1 MFCHKCGSQVAD
13 GAAFCHK
20 CGAKILDEDATQQ
33 PTDTLEPDGEL
44 QQTSAVE
51 PVVTEDTQHAPSN
64 DSPKVNGGLRKAAN
78 IGRVL
83 MWGSSL
89 LLFLSSFWRL
99 PISPVI
105 LVAGVAIGIILSV
118 FGTRPLGFSNIMELV
133 SAVILLVVIG
143 IYVTS
148 SGGTSDKYV
157 QIVKEGTLNGYPQ
170 MTVGEAFD
178 GFLDN
183 PKWESGLSDDN
194 VRLVNVTG
202 GILYYDKDAELAV
215 QFIVDE
221 KDESFQYNACEI
233 NGIPQNN
240 LVFWSLLEA
249 VYNGDSPSK
258 ELDSQSNPNSVSD
271 QLVIGETQS
280 YDNEF
285 GNMEVTL
292 DYIQFTDRLENTW
305 AGAYTYPDEGSVFLL
320 AFVTVKNIGTEKGS
334 LLTAWNTLIFDGEY
348 EFEHY
353 TTIGDSLMDIN
364 PLTSPITGTLV
375 FMVPTSVMESD
386 KSLVL
391 NINDGGGK
399 AVISYVI
406 RTGEEPASVTPST
419 TSPVGGEN
427 EVKVLFRG
435 MTLDEVIGM
444 QSVDIIENFGES
456 YNWDNDCIQYG
467 VHDTVE
473 SILYD
478 DGWVEFDL
486 FGDSGYVSSF
496 STDPANLTF
505 NGQSLAQDMDT
516 LVTILGDN
524 YIDQGG
530 TTYSWSVAWNCGG
543 YEIAFEF
550 SRNIEE
556 INSDIPYSVF
566 VSAVT

>member
-1 MFCHKCGSQVAD
+1 MFCPKCGTQVID
-13 GAAFCHK
+13 GAEFCQK
-20 CGAKILDEDATQQ
+20 CGAKLIGTPSNPVVEPQRAGTSEPTVTADPQR
-33 PTDTLEPDGEL
+33 PTDTPKAKNG
-44 QQTSAVE
+44 
-51 PVVTEDTQHAPSN
+51 
-64 DSPKVNGGLRKAAN
+64 SPKMAVV
-78 IGRVL
+78 GRIL
-83 MWGSSL
+83 MWGSLL
-89 LLFLSSFWRL
+89 LLFFSGL
-99 PISPVI
+99 PIFAVGAVI
-105 LVAGVAIGIILSV
+105 GVILSV
-118 FGTRPLGFSNIMELV
+118 VGAKRPWGLSKIIELV
-133 SAVILLVVIG
+133 VAVIVLVIAL
-143 IYVTS
+143 VTTLS
-148 SGGTSDKYV
+148 SGGAGDKYI
-157 QIVKEGTLNGYPQ
+157 QMVKDGTLNGYPQ

-292 DYIQFTDRLENTW
+292 DYIQFTDRFENTW
-305 AGAYTYPDEGSVFLL
+305 PGAYTYPDEGSVFLL

-353 TTIGDSLMDIN
+353 TTMGDSLTDIN
-364 PLTSPITGTLV
+364 PLTSPTTGTLV

-391 NINDGGGK
+391 NINDGAGK

-406 RTGEEPASVTPST
+406 RTGEEPTSGTPSD
-419 TSPVGGEN
+419 TSPVDEDGEN
-427 EVKVLFRG
+427 EDEVLFRG

-444 QSVDIIENFGES
+444 QSADIIENFGES
-456 YNWDNDCIQYG
+456 YNWGNDCIQYG
-467 VHDTVE
+467 VHDTME

-524 YIDQGG
+524 YINQGG